1 MPKRIHGC
9 RVWLGDRLRLA
20 PEAARGPACASS
32 RSLHVDLRARCAR
45 RLRPQRIER
54 ARARHEHMVVA
65 GKTPYV
71 ELATAGSTQPTVA
84 DAVLFLPV
92 K

>member
-1 MPKRIHGC
+1 MQI
-9 RVWLGDRLRLA
+9 RVFSGHKEVVQTVNQQRQNNDWINLG
-20 PEAARGPACASS
+20 
-32 RSLHVDLRARCAR
+32 
-45 RLRPQRIER
+45 
-54 ARARHEHMVVA
+54 EHMVVA
-65 GKTPYV
+65 GKAPYV